1 MHKGILNLFR
11 SKIRLND
18 TISGS
23 YFRRRPGRPPKFS
36 DLPLSRNDQNRRK
49 RYPDAA
55 AGNLPL
61 QLDYDSAVRLDAFAS
76 RRHLRI

>member
-1 MHKGILNLFR
+1 MHKGILNLFDQKSGRMIPSADHISADGPADRR
-11 SKIRLND
+11 SFPI
-18 TISGS
+18 
-23 YFRRRPGRPPKFS
+23 
-36 DLPLSRNDQNRRK
+36 SRNDQNRRK
-49 RYPDAA
+49 QYPDAA